1 MNFLFVQVFFI
12 SFELSFAAERAIPCS
27 KNICSACSFIK
38 SRNNYCLALESA
50 KCCDAWKS
58 KTHHSLV
65 PSSSESDIAAEKVIP
80 EIFREKEASSFSAK
94 IICVICAGVIFL
106 VVFIIQL
113 ERIIKKNVSKQQKK
127 KRFVKKKQMSLQPSY
142 VIEYL
147 L

>member
-1 MNFLFVQVFFI
+1 MNFLLVQVFFI
-12 SFELSFAAERAIPCS
+12 SFELSFAAENIPCS

-38 SRNNYCLALESA
+38 SRNSYCLALQSA

-65 PSSSESDIAAEKVIP
+65 PSSSESDNVAAKMIP
-80 EIFREKEASSFSAK
+80 EIFREKEATSFTPK
-94 IICVICAGVIFL
+94 IIYIICFGLIFL

-113 ERIIKKNVSKQQKK
+113 ERIIKEAVSKQRKK
-127 KRFVKKKQMSLQPSY
+127 KEFMDEEQIFFEPIHTV
-142 VIEYL
+142 EYL

>member
-1 MNFLFVQVFFI
+1 MNFLLVQVFFI
-12 SFELSFAAERAIPCS
+12 SFELSFAAENIPCS

-38 SRNNYCLALESA
+38 SRNSYCLQLQST

-58 KTHHSLV
+58 TTHHSLV
-65 PSSSESDIAAEKVIP
+65 PSSSESNNVAEKVIP
-80 EIFREKEASSFSAK
+80 EIFREKEASSFSPK
-94 IICVICAGVIFL
+94 IICIICLFLIFL

-113 ERIIKKNVSKQQKK
+113 ERTIKKMVSKQRKK
-127 KRFVKKKQMSLQPSY
+127 KRFVDKKQISLQTSY